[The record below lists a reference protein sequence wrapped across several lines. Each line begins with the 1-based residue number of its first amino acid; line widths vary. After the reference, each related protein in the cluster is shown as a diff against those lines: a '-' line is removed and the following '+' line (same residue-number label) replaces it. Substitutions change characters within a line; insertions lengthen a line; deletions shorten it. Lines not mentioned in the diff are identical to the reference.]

1 MLASTITIWAIITLG
16 IIILFLAILDYRSS
30 KENERLQNELNR
42 LAKKLLHER
51 KLKEQAEEALRA
63 QVETQSNFIRTLPT
77 TVLSGL
83 KNKQESTTQ
92 SVQVAEQVFKGKSR
106 KSEQLQ
112 SKKATPTLQSSKK
125 LGATRLSSTKATTL
139 KVGLRKGK

>member
-1 MLASTITIWAIITLG
+1 MTILAPIALLG
-16 IIILFLAILDYRSS
+16 VLWLAIVNTNLVN
-30 KENERLQNELNR
+30 ENESYERILNEYAKRLS
-42 LAKKLLHER
+42 HEKGLR
-51 KLKEQAEEALRA
+51 EQAEQALLELVDE
-63 QVETQSNFIRTLPT
+63 QQDFIKTLPIT
-77 TVLSGL
+77 ALLGQR
-83 KNKQESTTQ
+83 NKLASTTQ
-92 SVQVAEQVFKGKSR
+92 SVQVVEQVFKGKSR